1 MKSSKT
7 KRAPAPVVVEA
18 APKRLIWPYALVS
31 AVALIIVF
39 ELYGPALHGPFLYD
53 DSYLAYTLPS
63 FADLPL
69 RAWIAGVRP
78 LLMFTFWLSFQQAGA
93 GNTYPYHV
101 FNVFLHF
108 LNGVLIYLAVR
119 KILNWAKVDLSTSEI
134 LSIFAAG
141 LFLFH
146 PIQTE
151 AVTYVA
157 SRSDTLSVFFV
168 LAAFVVFLYR
178 KAVAISSGMAVAVLV
193 LFGAAVLSKEHSVAL
208 LGLLLLTDY
217 FWNPGFSLDGI
228 RRNWR
233 LYALSALAAVAGLA
247 FVWALLTG
255 ASTAGFGLK
264 DFTWYQYFF
273 TQCRAV
279 WVYLRM
285 FVLPW
290 GQNID
295 HDFPI
300 SRSIVDHGAIVG
312 LIALLV
318 LIGLAWYYRRKFPL
332 ISYGVFAYLILM
344 SPTSSVI
351 PIHDTLVEHRLYLAF
366 IGLLLITVGLLS
378 RWKTTRATMITALSI
393 VLLAEAAFTYQ
404 RNELWGDAVSIWRDS
419 VANSPNK
426 VRPRFQ
432 LAFAYYQSGHCA
444 ESVDEFGKAAQLAK
458 PDYNLLVDWA
468 LASDCAGNANV
479 AITKLKEAALLER
492 TAHVYSQIGM
502 EYAKQKDYPKALD
515 ALSTAERID
524 PNFAAT
530 YVYRGN
536 VYNLRGEMQKAA
548 EDYRH
553 ALAIEP
559 NNPVA
564 REGLQRTA
572 R

>member
-279 WVYLRM
+279 WVYLRI

-444 ESVDEFGKAAQLAK
+444 ESVDEFGNAAQLAK

-468 LASDCAGNANV
+468 LAYDCAGNANV
-479 AITKLKEAALLER
+479 AITKLKEAALLEG

-515 ALSTAERID
+515 ALITAERID

>member
-1 MKSSKT
+1 
-7 KRAPAPVVVEA
+7 
-18 APKRLIWPYALVS
+18 
-31 AVALIIVF
+31 
-39 ELYGPALHGPFLYD
+39 
-53 DSYLAYTLPS
+53 
-63 FADLPL
+63 
-69 RAWIAGVRP
+69 
-78 LLMFTFWLSFQQAGA
+78 
-93 GNTYPYHV
+93 
-101 FNVFLHF
+101 
-108 LNGVLIYLAVR
+108 
-119 KILNWAKVDLSTSEI
+119 
-134 LSIFAAG
+134 
-141 LFLFH
+141 
-146 PIQTE
+146 
-151 AVTYVA
+151 
-157 SRSDTLSVFFV
+157 
-168 LAAFVVFLYR
+168 
-178 KAVAISSGMAVAVLV
+178 
-193 LFGAAVLSKEHSVAL
+193 
-208 LGLLLLTDY
+208 
-217 FWNPGFSLDGI
+217 
-228 RRNWR
+228 
-233 LYALSALAAVAGLA
+233 
-247 FVWALLTG
+247 
-255 ASTAGFGLK
+255 
-264 DFTWYQYFF
+264 
-273 TQCRAV
+273 
-279 WVYLRM
+279 
-285 FVLPW
+285 
-290 GQNID
+290 
-295 HDFPI
+295 
-300 SRSIVDHGAIVG
+300 
-312 LIALLV
+312 
-318 LIGLAWYYRRKFPL
+318 
-332 ISYGVFAYLILM
+332 
-344 SPTSSVI
+344 
-351 PIHDTLVEHRLYLAF
+351 
-366 IGLLLITVGLLS
+366 
-378 RWKTTRATMITALSI
+378 MITALSI

-479 AITKLKEAALLER
+479 AITKLKEAALLEG